1 MAGLSVYGQQSVLN
15 HITGKVAFAKP
26 TAYIALC
33 TTAPTDLAVGT
44 EAAYTNYARVAT
56 APADWNSATAA
67 SPSVAS
73 NANIVSFPTCG
84 ATGATITNFMLMD
97 ALTGGNMIGWGTASL
112 VVSSGITP
120 QFAAGALV
128 LTAD

>member
-1 MAGLSVYGQQSVLN
+1 MAGLSIYGQQKVLD
-15 HITGKVAFAKP
+15 HLTGKTAYAKP

-33 TTAPTDLAVGT
+33 TTAPTDAAIGT
-44 EAAYTNYARVAT
+44 EAAYTNYARVVT
-56 APADWNSATAA
+56 APTDWNAATAA
-67 SPSVAS
+67 SPSVS
-73 NANIVSFPTCG
+73 TNATVISFPTCG

-112 VVSSGITP
+112 IVSSGITP
-120 QFAAGALV
+120 QFAIGALV